1 MAAGD
6 VNPKRVGGPTVL
18 GTSTTTIVS
27 AVPTSHQYTIKQ
39 VAITNTTGTDRWFTL
54 AIGTAATAANC
65 LIFRLPITAYDTII
79 WDTALVL
86 EATETLQGLC
96 DSASSVNVTAT
107 GWDKEL

>member
-1 MAAGD
+1 MASGD
-6 VNPKRVGGPTVL
+6 VNPKRLGGPTVL
-18 GTSTTTIVS
+18 GTTTTTIIS
-27 AVPTSHQYTIKQ
+27 AVATGRQQTIKQ
-39 VAITNTTGTDRWFTL
+39 IAITNTTGIDRWFTL
-54 AIGTAATAANC
+54 AIGSAATAANC
-65 LIFRLPITAYDTII
+65 LIYRLPITAYDTII